1 METEEKIKSKFKLKK
16 LVNML
21 QAIKG
26 RHTELVTVYVPV
38 NYLLSEIISQLRTEQ
53 STAENIKS
61 KPVRKNVTTAL
72 EKIIRHL
79 QLYKHTP
86 QNGIALFCGNVSDK
100 EGATNIEI
108 WVIEPPE
115 EIKVKMYWCD
125 QRFVMDPL
133 LDMVEEKEIYGII
146 CLDKS
151 EADIALLKGKK
162 LEPLYHKESIVPG
175 KTRAGGQCLAPDTL
189 IQMGDGTLLEICKV
203 SNPHIVKSVNFP
215 ETTLSNRP
223 VINKWETKK
232 NTKYVIT
239 TKCPTTQIESSK
251 DHLFFRWGNSIE
263 EIPAEK
269 LKNGDFL
276 LLPEKIDV
284 EGEIQSL
291 NSSSFYNSYKISE
304 KGREYIKNRRIS
316 LKLLQKELAKK
327 SGVTQTAISVIEL
340 GKRDIKI
347 GFLKVLCKHLGT
359 ETGSFIRQFCVPV
372 KDLKLPEVLN
382 ENLANFLGYFAGD
395 GSIENE
401 RLSLFDADKQTIEYY
416 NNLAEI
422 IFNCNSKITHRENKG
437 HYVARIYGKP
447 IVKLIKNEFPELKY
461 ALDTEMPAKIL
472 KSPDSVLAAFLRGFF
487 DAEGYVNRERGIG
500 LGINNKKMA
509 RQTQLALLRFGIL
522 ASLAEYDNRRNP
534 YSKKHRFTVGITE
547 RTSLEIFLNSIGFNA
562 AYKNKK
568 LAEVIQNK
576 SVTSYTRQ
584 IFLTG
589 ENIRKIL
596 ESEGYKVSDFP
607 KVTNF
612 FRNERLMSKD
622 VFRNSIINEV
632 RNNESLRKKLEI
644 VLNYNLVP
652 VKISSIKKIEEKNRF
667 VDIEVKNSNFIA
679 NGIVVHNS
687 SARFSRVREG
697 MLNDWLKEVGEAA
710 NKIFEEP
717 KEVRGILL
725 GGPGPIKE
733 FFLKEEYVHADVRSK
748 ILGTVDTGYTGEH
761 GLEETLI
768 RGEDLIKELAVTKE
782 KNLLQKFL
790 TELQKPHGIAVYGVK
805 EVIRV
810 LELGAA
816 ETIIISESI
825 SEKIEG
831 EDAIEYFEEKAQ
843 NYGTALIVVSPDTRE
858 GQQFRQLGGIGAL
871 LRYHV

>member
-1 METEEKIKSKFKLKK
+1 MTNAALKK
-16 LVNML
+16 LIRQL
-21 QAIKG
+21 DAIKG
-26 RHTELVTVYVPV
+26 RHTELVTVYVPTGANLNEIV
-38 NYLLSEIISQLRTEQ
+38 NQLKNEG
-53 STAENIKS
+53 STADNIKS
-61 KPVRKNVTTAL
+61 KQVRKNVTTSL
-72 EKIIRHL
+72 DKIIRHL
-79 QLYKHTP
+79 QMYKKTP
-86 QNGIALFCGNVSDK
+86 ENGLVVFCGNISDK
-100 EGATNIEI
+100 EGSSDIEI
-108 WVIEPPE
+108 WAVDPPE
-115 EIKVKMYWCD
+115 PIKTKMYWCD
-125 QRFVMDPL
+125 QKFVLDPL
-133 LDMVEEKEIYGII
+133 KEMVEEKEIYGII

-151 EADIALLKGKK
+151 EADIALVNGKK
-162 LEPLYHKESIVPG
+162 IEPIVHFESIVPG

-189 IQMGDGTLLEICKV
+189 IQMGDGTLLEIGKV
-203 SNPHIVKSVNFP
+203 SNPHIVKSVDFP

-223 VINKWETKK
+223 VIKKWETKK
-232 NTKYVIT
+232 NTKYIIT
-239 TKCPTTQIESSK
+239 TKCPATQIESSK

-263 EIPAEK
+263 EIPAEE

-291 NSSSFYNSYKISE
+291 NSSCLYNSYKISE
-304 KGREYIKNRRIS
+304 KGREYIKNRRIA
-316 LKLLQKELAKK
+316 LELLQKELAKK
-327 SGVTQTAISVIEL
+327 SGVTQTAVSVIEL

-359 ETGSFIRQFCVPV
+359 ETDSFIRQFCVPV
-372 KDLKLPEVLN
+372 KDLKLPEVLD

-395 GSIENE
+395 GSTENE

-422 IFNCNSKITHRENKG
+422 TFNCNSKITHRENKG
-437 HYVARIYGKP
+437 HYIARIYGKP

-461 ALDTEMPAKIL
+461 VLDTEIPAKIL
-472 KSPDSVLAAFLRGFF
+472 KSPDSVLAAFLKGFF
-487 DAEGYVNRERGIG
+487 DAEGYVNMERGIG

-522 ASLAEYDNRRNP
+522 ASLVEYDNRRNP
-534 YSKKHRFTVGITE
+534 HSKKHRFTVGITE

-568 LAEVIQNK
+568 LVEVIQNK

-596 ESEGYKVSDFP
+596 ESEGYKVSDFS

-632 RNNESLRKKLEI
+632 RNNENLSKKLEM

-652 VKISSIKKIEEKNRF
+652 VKISSIKKIEEENRF

-697 MLNDWLKEVGEAA
+697 LLHDWFKKVAEAS
-710 NKIFEEP
+710 NKIFNEHP
-717 KEVRGILL
+717 EVIGIIVS
-725 GGPGPIKE
+725 GSGPIKE
-733 FFLKEEYVHADVRSK
+733 FFLKEELLHDIVTKK
-748 ILGTVDTGYTGEH
+748 ILGLVDTSYTGEY
-761 GLEETLI
+761 GLHETLEKS
-768 RGEDLIKELAVTKE
+768 GDLLKEASVTKE
-782 KNLLQKFL
+782 KKLLQRFFQ
-790 TELQKPHGIAVYGVK
+790 ELQKPNGLAVYGVDRII
-805 EVIRV
+805 ENLQRGSVDMV
-810 LELGAA
+810 
-816 ETIIISESI
+816 IIIEDLGL
-825 SEKIEG
+825 KIG
-831 EDAIEYFEEKAQ
+831 DQDAFEYFEEQ
-843 NYGTALIVVSPDTRE
+843 VENYGSKLIVVSRETRE
-858 GQQFRQLGGIGAL
+858 GNQFKELGGVGAM
-871 LRYHV
+871 LRYL